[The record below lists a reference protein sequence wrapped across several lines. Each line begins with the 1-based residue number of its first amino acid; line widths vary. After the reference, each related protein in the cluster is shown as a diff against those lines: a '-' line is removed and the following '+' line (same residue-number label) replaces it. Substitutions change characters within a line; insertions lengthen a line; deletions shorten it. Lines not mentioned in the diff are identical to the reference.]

1 MTFDLQNNSYKP
13 YRKPDHLPV
22 YIHKHSSHPPTI
34 LNELPNSIAQRI
46 SDLFSGK
53 NIFQDAIAVYK

>member
-1 MTFDLQNNSYKP
+1 MTFNLQNNSYKP

-22 YIHKHSSHPPTI
+22 YIHKHSSHPATI
-34 LNELPNSIAQRI
+34 LDELPNSIAKRI

-53 NIFQDAIAVYK
+53 NIFHDAIAVCK